1 MTAQD
6 ACKYEGGYN
15 NMVKD
20 DCIFCKIAK
29 GEIPSA
35 TIYETSEFKVM
46 LDVAPAN
53 KGHALIIPKEHFDNI
68 FQIDAETAGKLFSL
82 ATVVARA
89 LKEETNCEGMNI
101 VQNNGAVAGQTVN
114 HFHLHLI
121 PRHQGDGVQVT
132 WKQGETD
139 PAEQEALAKAI
150 KKHI

>member
-1 MTAQD
+1 
-6 ACKYEGGYN
+6 
-15 NMVKD
+15 MVKD

>member
-1 MTAQD
+1 
-6 ACKYEGGYN
+6 
-15 NMVKD
+15 MVKD

-68 FQIDAETAGKLFSL
+68 FQIDAEPAGKLFSL

>member
-1 MTAQD
+1 
-6 ACKYEGGYN
+6 
-15 NMVKD
+15 MVKD

-89 LKEETNCEGMNI
+89 LKEETDCEGMNI

-121 PRHQGDGVQVT
+121 PRHQGDGVSVT

-139 PAEQEALAKAI
+139 PAEQDALARAI